1 MKLLVK
7 DSGLNTL
14 KASVQYC
21 GECEKPQI
29 HYAAEHGWAVCHVCG
44 YSAGL
49 DQLIEDEL
57 PSAAHQ
63 PQPWLGSRAA

>member
-7 DSGLNTL
+7 DSGLNNL
-14 KASVQYC
+14 KASIQYC

-29 HYAAEHGWAVCHVCG
+29 HYTADHGWAVCNLCG

-49 DQLIEDEL
+49 EQLADEEVSL
-57 PSAAHQ
+57 ASHQ
-63 PQPWLGSRAA
+63 SRGWIGSRTA